1 MIAILIIGWFAL
13 LGISYFLVEWVLKKS
28 GQF

>member
-1 MIAILIIGWFAL
+1 MIEILIIGWFVL
-13 LGISYFLVEWVLKKS
+13 LGVSYFGVEWALKKS

>member
-13 LGISYFLVEWVLKKS
+13 LGVSYFGIEWVLRKS

>member
-1 MIAILIIGWFAL
+1 MIAILIIGWFVL
-13 LGISYFLVEWVLKKS
+13 LGISYFVAEWALKKS